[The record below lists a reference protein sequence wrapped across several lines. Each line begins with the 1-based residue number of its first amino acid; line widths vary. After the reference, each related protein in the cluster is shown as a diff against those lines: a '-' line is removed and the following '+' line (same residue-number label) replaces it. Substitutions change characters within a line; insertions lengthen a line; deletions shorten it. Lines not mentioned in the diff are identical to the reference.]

1 MIDKSLVADCRTD
14 IVALRQRPDAF
25 SPVGPYSY
33 SYYCFWLSLSTF
45 PGYARQYRALAS
57 FLSSQLGSKVKV
69 IGVEDRGVTGNFEV
83 TVVGTGHQL
92 LHSKRKYGQGKAES
106 ASERAVIVDQIRE
119 LLDDQE

>member
-1 MIDKSLVADCRTD
+1 
-14 IVALRQRPDAF
+14 
-25 SPVGPYSY
+25 
-33 SYYCFWLSLSTF
+33 
-45 PGYARQYRALAS
+45 
-57 FLSSQLGSKVKV
+57 V

-83 TVVGTGHQL
+83 TVVGTGQM